1 MTTTTKTATKKAP
14 AEPAAPAKPS
24 ARKSAT
30 PAPAQIAT
38 LAQAAAAGN
47 VRFYR
52 ERRNGTTRNLTYLA
66 PGTAERAQAET
77 VTKRREAG
85 ETIQAIASDLKVS
98 VATVRRM
105 EAALMLAQQVEAG
118 DHNSKWNGEDAK
130 VVVGKVGEE
139 DKAA

>member
-1 MTTTTKTATKKAP
+1 MTTTTKPAADKK
-14 AEPAAPAKPS
+14 AAPAKPA
-24 ARKSAT
+24 ARKAAT
-30 PAPAQIAT
+30 PAPAKTAT

-52 ERRNGTTRNLTYLA
+52 QRRNGTQRKLTYLA
-66 PGTAERAQAET
+66 PGTADRAQAET

-85 ETIQAIASDLKVS
+85 DTIQAIATDLRVS

-105 EAALMLAQQVEAG
+105 EVGLVLAQQVEAG

-130 VVVGKVGEE
+130 VVVGKVGQEE
-139 DKAA
+139 GSAAAA

>member
-1 MTTTTKTATKKAP
+1 MTTTTKTATKQAP
-14 AEPAAPAKPS
+14 AEPAAPAKPP
-24 ARKSAT
+24 ARKAAT
-30 PAPAQIAT
+30 PALAQTAT
-38 LAQAAAAGN
+38 LAKAAAAGN

-52 ERRNGTTRNLTYLA
+52 QRRNGTMRNLTYFA

-85 ETIQAIASDLKVS
+85 ETIQTIANDLRVS

-105 EAALMLAQQVEAG
+105 EAGLVLAQQVEAG
-118 DHNSKWNGEDAK
+118 DHDRKWNGQDAT
-130 VVVGKVGEE
+130 VVVGKVGEG

>member
-1 MTTTTKTATKKAP
+1 MTTTTKPAAEKK
-14 AEPAAPAKPS
+14 AAPAKPA
-24 ARKSAT
+24 ARKAAT
-30 PAPAQIAT
+30 PAPAQTAT

-52 ERRNGTTRNLTYLA
+52 QRRNGTMRNLTYLA
-66 PGTAERAQAET
+66 PGTAERAQAEA

-85 ETIQAIASDLKVS
+85 ETIQAIANDLKVS

-105 EAALMLAQQVEAG
+105 ATGLLLAKQVEAG
-118 DHNSKWNGEDAK
+118 DHDSKWNGEDAK

>member
-1 MTTTTKTATKKAP
+1 MTPTTKTATKQAP
-14 AEPAAPAKPS
+14 AEPAAPAKAP

-30 PAPAQIAT
+30 PAPTQNAT
-38 LAQAAAAGN
+38 LAQAAAAGS

-52 ERRNGTTRNLTYLA
+52 QRRNGTMRNLAYFA
-66 PGTAERAQAET
+66 PGTTDRAQAET

-85 ETIQAIASDLKVS
+85 ETILAIADDLKVS

-105 EAALMLAQQVEAG
+105 EAGLVLAQQVEAG
-118 DHNSKWNGEDAK
+118 DHDRKWNGQDAA